1 MIYKFKS
8 PATGD
13 LVMLGPDGDRLLRL
27 LGREPAPRGIIEP
40 QAMPGAIAA
49 LRAAVA
55 DDEARAAAPGAA
67 PGAGADADA
76 DEPRQPRVGLRQ
88 RVWPMVQMLERAHA
102 ESKPVVW
109 GV

>member
-1 MIYKFKS
+1 MIYKFRS

-13 LVMLGPDGDRLLRL
+13 VVMLGPNGDELLRL
-27 LGREPAPRGIIEP
+27 LGREPSGKGIIEP
-40 QAMPGAIAA
+40 AAMPAAIAA

-55 DDEARAAAPGAA
+55 TAEAP
-67 PGAGADADA
+67 PADA
-76 DEPRQPRVGLRQ
+76 DEDRDPSRSVGLRQ

-102 ESKPVVW
+102 ADEPVVW